1 MELVFEAS
9 HTHLY
14 PGHEGAVRGEPFS
27 AAENESR
34 TCSILFSDGVV
45 VLATAVSLGNGAWRL
60 DVGPYTT
67 GAGTSIPAKSWAV
80 GIAAA
85 EDGRSRFR
93 IRGKLAT
100 T

>member
-14 PGHEGAVRGEPFS
+14 PGHEGVVRGAPFS
-27 AAENESR
+27 AVENER
-34 TCSILFSDGVV
+34 RDCSILFSDGVA

-67 GAGTSIPAKSWAV
+67 AAGTPIPAKSWAV
-80 GIAAA
+80 DIDAT
-85 EDGRSRFR
+85 EDDRPRFR
-93 IRGKLAT
+93 IRRKLIA
-100 T
+100 